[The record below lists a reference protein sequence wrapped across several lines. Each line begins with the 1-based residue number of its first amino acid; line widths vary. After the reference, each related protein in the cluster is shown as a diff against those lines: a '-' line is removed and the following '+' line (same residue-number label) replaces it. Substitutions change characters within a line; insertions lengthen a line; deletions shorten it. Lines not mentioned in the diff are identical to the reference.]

1 MLNRQTLSVVALSDM
16 LRHMEFRSEE
26 IEAIM
31 DFGFN
36 SVTFGDA
43 SYTLIPAWAAIDR
56 IWLGLEEYYNELE
69 DMAEDGTPSR
79 SIPAKIY
86 TEQEIRITL
95 RKLVNQNDYV
105 DLEG

>member
-1 MLNRQTLSVVALSDM
+1 MLNKQTLSVVALSDM
-16 LRHMEFRSEE
+16 LKHMEFRSEE

-31 DFGFN
+31 DYGFN

-56 IWLGLEEYYNELE
+56 IWQGLDFYYDELE
-69 DMAEDGTPSR
+69 SMDPDQPSR
-79 SIPAKIY
+79 AIPARLY
-86 TEQEIRITL
+86 TEKEIRGELT
-95 RKLVNQNDYV
+95 KLVADTDYV